1 MHIDGGLT
9 DEAVLRELGQR
20 LQRRRIDSG
29 LSQAV
34 LADSAGVAKR
44 TLERLESGHTVDLT
58 TLIRL
63 LRALGLMDLL
73 ESFVPESPPS
83 PMALLKGRGKV
94 PKRAPR
100 RGLRARERAR
110 QSAATP
116 AAERRWTWKE

>member
-44 TLERLESGHTVDLT
+44 TLERFESGHTVDLT

-73 ESFVPESPPS
+73 DGFVPESPPS
-83 PMALLKGRGKV
+83 PMALLQGRGKA
-94 PKRAPR
+94 PKRAR
-100 RGLRARERAR
+100 GRGLRTRVRASKL
-110 QSAATP
+110 QATP
-116 AAERRWTWKE
+116 AAERPWTWKE